1 MRANQNKLHQTFVQ
15 AAMSM
20 TDTSRLNQLLRVDL
34 QCGCSHACHQLT
46 SHCVI
51 VFFRARSNLSSHSG
65 IAPIRSGNVQRQP
78 QVCNN
83 TNCVTDCFVW
93 FLMRAFCVDVEEE
106 VNIIMLPRAM

>member
-51 VFFRARSNLSSHSG
+51 VFFSCQVESFLT
-65 IAPIRSGNVQRQP
+65 QRY
-78 QVCNN
+78 C
-83 TNCVTDCFVW
+83 TNQKWKCTTPTPSV
-93 FLMRAFCVDVEEE
+93 
-106 VNIIMLPRAM
+106 